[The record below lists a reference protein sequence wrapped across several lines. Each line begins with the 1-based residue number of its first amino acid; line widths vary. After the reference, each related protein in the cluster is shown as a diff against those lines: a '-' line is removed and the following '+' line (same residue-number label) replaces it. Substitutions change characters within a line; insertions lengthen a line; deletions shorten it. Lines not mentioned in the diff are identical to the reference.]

1 VITEGVFGMRGQQG
15 KLKEICELKS
25 KYKFRLL
32 VDDAHGF
39 GTLVKQEPELV
50 KNRVVRIRL
59 MYTSLLLP
67 NLWLVS
73 EHSLRVIKKLS
84 DT

>member
-1 VITEGVFGMRGQQG
+1 MRGQQG
-15 KLKEICELKS
+15 KLKEICDLKS
-25 KYKFRLL
+25 KYNFRLL

-39 GTLVKQEPELV
+39 GHLVKQVPELV
-50 KNRVVRIRL
+50 KNRAARIRL

-67 NLWLVS
+67 NQWLVS
-73 EHSLRVIKKLS
+73 EHSLRVIKKSS